1 MHIEKL
7 KGGWIRQGSVI
18 AYPYEWQRPAKT
30 EEWIYETLINFEV
43 NSLFIEYIAFP
54 WATLIDLI
62 EKKKNEKAQLL
73 LDALNLIPPRKTLIR
88 VTACQHIKFEILMD
102 ILLKINITDLFASH
116 KVIGIN
122 LLEKI
127 RLHPLCLYPVS
138 FFSKKN
144 SEKLLPIKKKYLYCF
159 VGAYDENCYISDIR
173 KKIFAIPQQK
183 NIIIL
188 QRHSWHFD
196 LDVYKKQINGINLSM
211 DELLEI
217 EKNADEY
224 SSILMNSSYSL
235 CPSGSGPNSIRFW
248 ESIAYGSIP
257 ILLSDNLD
265 IPPLPKWVIYY
276 RVPENQLYNFLT
288 NLDKIKITDN
298 ALNDTNIE
306 KLLLNNLL
314 SIFDSYKNLK
324 KLIYS

>member
-1 MHIEKL
+1 MNIEKL
-7 KGGWIRQGSVI
+7 NGGWIRLGSVI

-30 EEWIYETLINFEV
+30 EEWIYETLINIEV

-62 EKKKNEKAQLL
+62 ERKKNEKAQLL
-73 LDALNLIPPRKTLIR
+73 LDALKLIPPKKTLIR
-88 VTACQHIKFEILMD
+88 VTSCQHIKFEILID

-116 KVIGIN
+116 KKIGID

-138 FFSKKN
+138 YFSKKN
-144 SEKLLPIKKKYLYCF
+144 TEKLTIKKKYLYSF

-173 KKIFAIPQQK
+173 KKIFAIPKQD

-196 LDVYKKQINGINLSM
+196 LDVYKKQINEINLSK
-211 DELLEI
+211 DELSEI

-224 SSILMNSSYSL
+224 RHILMNSVYSL

-248 ESIAYGSIP
+248 ESIAHGSIP
-257 ILLSDNLD
+257 ILLSDSLD
-265 IPPLPKWVIYY
+265 TPPLPKLVAFHK
-276 RVPENQLYNFLT
+276 VPENQIYSFLT
-288 NLDKIKITDN
+288 NLESIKITNSQLCDM
-298 ALNDTNIE
+298 NIE
-306 KLLLNNLL
+306 KLFLNNLI
-314 SIFDSYKNLK
+314 SIFDGHSILKN
-324 KLIYS
+324 IINR